1 MTDSAN
7 PRAARPT
14 DMADL
19 HPLAKQIHQASPAPL
34 RLELSDGT
42 SGVFRMGHTEWF
54 QTEFQAEG
62 TREGDD
68 ATYRFVTDGGLAAHQ
83 QRVAV
88 GDEPVGRETADGWA
102 AVGTVT
108 AVSPVG

>member
-1 MTDSAN
+1 
-7 PRAARPT
+7 
-14 DMADL
+14 MADL

-62 TREGDD
+62 TRDGDD
-68 ATYRFVTDGGLAAHQ
+68 ATYRFVTE
-83 QRVAV
+83 
-88 GDEPVGRETADGWA
+88 GDRLLVGRETADGWA

>member
-1 MTDSAN
+1 
-7 PRAARPT
+7 
-14 DMADL
+14 MADL
-19 HPLAKQIHQASPAPL
+19 HPLAKQIHQTSPAPL

-62 TREGDD
+62 SRDGDD
-68 ATYRFVTDGGLAAHQ
+68 ATYRFVTDGDALL
-83 QRVAV
+83 
-88 GDEPVGRETADGWA
+88 VGRETADGWA
-102 AVGTVT
+102 TVGTVT

>member
-1 MTDSAN
+1 
-7 PRAARPT
+7 
-14 DMADL
+14 MADL
-19 HPLAKQIHQASPAPL
+19 HPLAKQIHQTSPQPV

-42 SGVFRMGHTEWF
+42 SGIFHMGHTEWF

-62 TREGDD
+62 TRVDD
-68 ATYRFVTDGGLAAHQ
+68 GATYRFVTDGDALL
-83 QRVAV
+83 
-88 GDEPVGRETADGWA
+88 VGRETADGWA

>member
-1 MTDSAN
+1 
-7 PRAARPT
+7 
-14 DMADL
+14 MAEL
-19 HPLAKQIHQASPAPL
+19 HPLAKQIHQTSPAPL

-62 TREGDD
+62 TRDGDD
-68 ATYRFVTDGGLAAHQ
+68 AAYRFVTDGDRLL
-83 QRVAV
+83 
-88 GDEPVGRETADGWA
+88 VGRETADGWA